1 MLLCII
7 NLNMKIE
14 TINELLID
22 VIGKASKISTKNP
35 NQPILENVLLEVVD
49 EATLR
54 VTSYNLDIFYT
65 QEIFIK
71 TKELGKIKKICVNPH
86 LLLSYLNLFDKN
98 ENVTLEISENSIKT
112 KIKNQE
118 SNIQTVSSVTYP
130 DISNFNIDNS
140 EHGLTINSDILID
153 GIQSVSFAAAMSS
166 IKPELSCVL
175 MSYEDEIFNFVA
187 TDGFRLVE
195 KKKVISKD
203 NIKNIDDFKQI
214 LISAKTLNDLLKM
227 MYPNITIVL
236 FLEKGLFCIKTS
248 DSLLCVR
255 TVSGMY
261 PNYKAIMPSVF
272 VTEIE
277 MNTDD
282 ITAALKASNIFS
294 DDFNYVKIDIQDTN
308 MDFYSKNSKI
318 GESFSKKEIIKK
330 GESLTQ
336 NYNHKYLSDFI
347 NKVKSDK
354 ITIEISGKTTPTL
367 MKPKGDNSYAYM
379 VMPMNK

>member
-1 MLLCII
+1 
-7 NLNMKIE
+7 MKIE

-49 EATLR
+49 ESTLR

-71 TKELGKIKKICVNPH
+71 TKETGKIKKVCVNPH
-86 LLLSYLNLFDKN
+86 LLLSYLNLFDKG
-98 ENVTLEISENSIKT
+98 ENVTLEISENTIKT
-112 KIKNQE
+112 KVKNQE
-118 SNIQTVSSVTYP
+118 SNIQTVSSSTYP
-130 DISNFNIDNS
+130 DTTNFKVS
-140 EHGLTINSDILID
+140 EGENGLTINSDILID
-153 GIQSVSFAAAMSS
+153 GIQSVSFAAAVSS

-195 KKKVISKD
+195 KKKVINKD
-203 NIKNIDDFKQI
+203 NVKNVEDFKQI
-214 LISAKTLNDLLKM
+214 LISAKTLNDLLKII
-227 MYPNITIVL
+227 YPNITVSV

-255 TVSGMY
+255 TVSGLY
-261 PNYKAIMPSVF
+261 PNYKAIIPNKF

-277 MNTDD
+277 MNTED
-282 ITAALKASNIFS
+282 IAAALKASNIFS
-294 DDFNYVKIDIQDTN
+294 DDFNYVKVDINDN
-308 MDFYSKNSKI
+308 DIDFYSKNSKI
-318 GESFSKKEIIKK
+318 GESFSKKDVIKK

-354 ITIEISGKTTPTL
+354 ITIEISGKTTPTI
-367 MKPKGDNSYAYM
+367 MKPYGDNSYVYM

>member
-1 MLLCII
+1 
-7 NLNMKIE
+7 MKIE
-14 TINELLID
+14 TINELLTD

-49 EATLR
+49 ESTLR

-71 TKELGKIKKICVNPH
+71 TKETGKVKKICINPH
-86 LLLSYLNLFDKN
+86 LLLSYLNLFDKG
-98 ENVTLEISENSIKT
+98 ENVTLEILENTIKT
-112 KIKNQE
+112 RVKNQE
-118 SNIQTVSSVTYP
+118 SNIQTVSSSTYP
-130 DISNFNIDNS
+130 DTTNFKVGENEN
-140 EHGLTINSDILID
+140 GLTVNSDILID
-153 GIQSVSFAAAMSS
+153 GIQSVSFAAAVSS

-175 MSYEDEIFNFVA
+175 MSYEDEVFNFVA

-195 KKKVISKD
+195 KKKVINKD
-203 NIKNIDDFKQI
+203 NIKNVEDFKQI
-214 LISAKTLNDLLKM
+214 LISAKTLNDLLKII
-227 MYPNITIVL
+227 YPNITVSV

-255 TVSGMY
+255 TVSGLY
-261 PNYKAIMPSVF
+261 PNYKAIIPNKF

-277 MNTDD
+277 MSTED

-294 DDFNYVKIDIQDTN
+294 DDFNYVKVDINDTD

-318 GESFSKKEIIKK
+318 GESFSKKDVIKK

-336 NYNHKYLSDFI
+336 NYNHKYLSDFV

-354 ITIEISGKTTPTL
+354 ITIEISGKTTPTI
-367 MKPKGDNSYAYM
+367 MKPYGDNSYVYM

>member
-1 MLLCII
+1 
-7 NLNMKIE
+7 MKIE

-35 NQPILENVLLEVVD
+35 NQPMLENILLEMVD
-49 EATLR
+49 ESTLR
-54 VTSYNLDIFYT
+54 VTGYNLDIFYT
-65 QEIFIK
+65 QDIFIK
-71 TKELGKIKKICVNPH
+71 TKETGKIKKICVNPH
-86 LLLSYLNLFDKN
+86 LLLSYLNLFDKG
-98 ENVTLEISENSIKT
+98 ENVTLEITENTIKT

-118 SNIQTVSSVTYP
+118 SNIQTVSSATYP
-130 DISNFNIDNS
+130 DISNFNIEKNDN
-140 EHGLTINSDILID
+140 GLTINSDVLID
-153 GIQSVSFAAAMSS
+153 GIHSVSFAAAISS

-175 MSYEDEIFNFVA
+175 MSYEDEVFNFVA

-195 KKKVISKD
+195 KKKIINKD

-214 LISAKTLNDLLKM
+214 LISAKTLNDLLKII
-227 MYPNITIVL
+227 YPNITISV

-255 TVSGMY
+255 TVSGLY
-261 PNYKAIMPSVF
+261 PNYKAIMPSTF

-282 ITAALKASNIFS
+282 IAAALKVSNIFS
-294 DDFNYVKIDIQDTN
+294 DDFNYVKIDIHDVD

-318 GESFSKKEIIKK
+318 GESFSKKEITKK

-347 NKVKSDK
+347 NKVKTDK
-354 ITIEISGKTTPTL
+354 ITIEISGKTTPTI
-367 MKPKGDNSYAYM
+367 MKPKGDNSYVYM

>member
-1 MLLCII
+1 
-7 NLNMKIE
+7 MKIE

-49 EATLR
+49 ESTLR

-71 TKELGKIKKICVNPH
+71 TIETGKIKKICVNPH
-86 LLLSYLNLFDKN
+86 LLLSYLNLFDKG
-98 ENVTLEISENSIKT
+98 ENVTLEIAENTIKT

-118 SNIQTVSSVTYP
+118 SNIQTVSSATYP
-130 DISNFNIDNS
+130 DVSGFNLEKADS
-140 EHGLTINSDILID
+140 GLTINSDILID
-153 GIQSVSFAAAMSS
+153 GVQSVSFAAAVSS

-175 MSYEDEIFNFVA
+175 MSYEDEVFSFVA

-195 KKKVISKD
+195 KKKIINKD
-203 NIKNIDDFKQI
+203 NIKNVDDFKQI
-214 LISAKTLNDLLKM
+214 LISAKTLNDLLKIV
-227 MYPNITIVL
+227 YPNMTVSV

-255 TVSGMY
+255 TVSGLY
-261 PNYKAIMPSVF
+261 PNYKAILPSTF

-277 MNTDD
+277 MSTDD

-294 DDFNYVKIDIQDTN
+294 DDFNYVKIDIRDN
-308 MDFYSKNSKI
+308 DMDFYSKNSKI
-318 GESFSKKEIIKK
+318 GESFSKKEITKK

-354 ITIEISGKTTPTL
+354 ITIEISGKTTPTII
-367 MKPKGDNSYAYM
+367 KPHGDNGYTYM